1 MTQRLL
7 KDEEASSVIYSEV
20 KEFTIEK
27 MYRKTQHMTQGISED
42 SDEESQISPTPDFL
56 KKKPK
61 YYVNL

>member
-42 SDEESQISPTPDFL
+42 SDEESQISQTPDFL